1 LAGAL
6 AFAGASAEASV
17 AVAQTPDERIGI
29 WTLSSIDPAADMAV
43 ADVADRARLVTVRVE
58 CVQ

>member
-1 LAGAL
+1 MRFGINSMTRGPLATRTAY
-6 AFAGASAEASV
+6 
-17 AVAQTPDERIGI
+17 
-29 WTLSSIDPAADMAV
+29 MAV